1 MQVFE
6 KDFLRNVSYL
16 LHLIPI
22 YWYLVQ
28 VASVAWILVRKLPK
42 MFIALNKMR
51 GRMLFAN
58 EKKI

>member
-1 MQVFE
+1 MQVSE

-28 VASVAWILVRKLPK
+28 VASVAWILVRKLPIK
-42 MFIALNKMR
+42 DVHCIKQDERENVVYK
-51 GRMLFAN
+51 
-58 EKKI
+58 